1 MRSKRVLSLTALLL
15 SAPALVG
22 TAPASAAPQAAPHSA
37 LPDRSATATLRI
49 LLTNDDG
56 YDAPGIRLL
65 FRRLTAAGHDVTI
78 VAPLTNQSGAGTR
91 LSSGSTVTVRHPEAK
106 VWAVDGTPGDSVSF
120 GLAEV
125 FGGRAPDL
133 VVSGTNFGP
142 NVAALATHSGTV
154 GGAVAALERGVPAI
168 AVSTGELAV
177 PVPEQILNAMRPTA
191 EFTVKLVERLRG
203 RAGRGPLLPP
213 GVGLNVNHPVVGA
226 DGQGTARG
234 VSVTTQDPQPGLA
247 VDYTDSGDGT
257 WKVEVSVVPSPAQRG
272 GDVEAVGA
280 DRISLTPI
288 APDWNTG
295 AADFVTAAVLVAGL
309 RP

>member
-1 MRSKRVLSLTALLL
+1 ML
-15 SAPALVG
+15 G
-22 TAPASAAPQAAPHSA
+22 
-37 LPDRSATATLRI
+37 
-49 LLTNDDG
+49 
-56 YDAPGIRLL
+56 
-65 FRRLTAAGHDVTI
+65 RRLTAAGHDVTI

-91 LSSGSTVTVRHPEAK
+91 LSSGSTIKVRHPEAK

-125 FGGRAPDL
+125 FADRAPDL

-177 PVPEQILNAMRPTA
+177 PVPEQILNAMRPTG
-191 EFTVKLVERLRG
+191 EFTVKLIDRLRM
-203 RAGRGPLLPP
+203 RAKNGPLLPP
-213 GVGLNVNHPVVGA
+213 GVGLNLNHPVVGA
-226 DGQGTARG
+226 DGTGTARG
-234 VSVTTQDPQPGLA
+234 VDVTAQDPQPGLA
-247 VDYTDSGDGT
+247 ADYTDTGDGNGT
-257 WKVEVSVVPSPAQRG
+257 WKVDVSVVPAPARRG
-272 GDVEAVGA
+272 GDVAAVAA

-295 AADFVTAAVLVAGL
+295 RRAFTTAAALLGGL